1 MLDKLQDLGG
11 RWLIILWH
19 SRQSDLLEWLQSVSM
34 VVFCF
39 SSLRHSSHY
48 NWVLLTNF
56 INYSMANQSK
66 AIFADHFKNIV
77 LNVMLGSRKNKAVT
91 FSIIVIIS
99 FLLYMR
105 NTRVTSD
112 NIKLRS
118 KIKKVRWGISRREE
132 RAMSIRSSSKESN
145 ISWASL
151 YPRGSASKSWISV
164 SSLSSSSSE
173 HSWASILLESMG
185 KLLRR
190 LSKWTYCCSSG
201 ELLAWDSLPFRHHS

>member
-1 MLDKLQDLGG
+1 MAVGIKFVPFEFDKLQHFGC
-11 RWLIILWH
+11 RRFAIFWH
-19 SRQSDLLEWLQSVSM
+19 SRQSDFLEGLQSVSV

-105 NTRVTSD
+105 NSRVTSD
-112 NIKLRS
+112 NIKLTS
-118 KIKKVRWGISRREE
+118 KIKKV
-132 RAMSIRSSSKESN
+132 KEKH
-145 ISWASL
+145 I
-151 YPRGSASKSWISV
+151 
-164 SSLSSSSSE
+164 
-173 HSWASILLESMG
+173 
-185 KLLRR
+185 
-190 LSKWTYCCSSG
+190 T
-201 ELLAWDSLPFRHHS
+201 